1 MNIAML
7 KKQWLQSEVNQKK
20 FIGWDFSYLKNKY
33 FCEVPDWD
41 YQKIV
46 LKYLKKDM
54 QLLDMG
60 TGGGELLA
68 TFGHPYEKTAVTE
81 GYEKN
86 YHLLLEKLQPRGVNV
101 QFVNEQDE
109 LNFSENTFDIVIN
122 SHESF
127 DISEVKRVLKPG
139 GIFVSQQVG
148 DFNGVNL
155 ASRVIPGYKKV
166 TFDFHL
172 ALVTKALKNYDFDIL
187 YQDEAYLKQEF
198 YDMDG
203 LIYYLRTIPWEFP
216 DFSVANNFAE
226 LLDLQ
231 QELLRRGSIFN
242 LQHRFVFV
250 CRNIK

>member
-20 FIGWDFSYLKNKY
+20 FIGWDFSYLKNKC

-68 TFGHPYEKTAVTE
+68 TFG
-81 GYEKN
+81 
-86 YHLLLEKLQPRGVNV
+86 
-101 QFVNEQDE
+101 
-109 LNFSENTFDIVIN
+109 N

-139 GIFVSQQVG
+139 GIFISQQVG

-250 CRNIK
+250 CRNMK